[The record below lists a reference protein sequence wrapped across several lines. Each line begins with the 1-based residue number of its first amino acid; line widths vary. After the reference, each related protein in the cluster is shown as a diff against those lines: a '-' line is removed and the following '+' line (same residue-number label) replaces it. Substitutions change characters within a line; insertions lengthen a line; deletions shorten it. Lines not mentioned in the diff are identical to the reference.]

1 MPSKNA
7 LKTYIENGFY
17 HAYNRGVEKRNIFLD
32 EQDYKVFLS
41 YLRLYLTPKDDSV
54 MLIKKRA
61 DLSEDQKNDKI
72 SKLMGLKNYF
82 NKIELLCYVLMPNH
96 FHLVIRQKNKG
107 DMEDFMR
114 SFITKYSKY
123 FNKKYDRVGPLFQ
136 GRYNAVLITN
146 ERYLMHLGR
155 YIHLNPQEIVSINKK
170 NLLSY
175 TWSSYSS
182 YVNNTYVSWLNKN
195 YFLSDFDKN
204 KGFSFNSYQGFV
216 EGYREE
222 TFEEIKAYKK
232 LFLD

>member
-17 HAYNRGVEKRNIFLD
+17 HVYNRGVEKRKIFLD

-41 YLRLYLTPKDDSV
+41 YLKLYLTSKDDSIIE
-54 MLIKKRA
+54 IKKR
-61 DLSEDQKNDKI
+61 EDISDDNKNDKI
-72 SKLMGLKNYF
+72 SKLMALKNYL
-82 NKIELLCYVLMPNH
+82 NKIELLSYVLMPNH
-96 FHLVIRQKNKG
+96 FHLEIRQKNKS

-114 SFITKYSKY
+114 SLVTKYSKY
-123 FNKKYDRVGPLFQ
+123 FNKRYDRVGPLFQ
-136 GRYNAVLITN
+136 GRYSAVLITN
-146 ERYLMHLGR
+146 ERYLLHLGR
-155 YIHLNPQEIVSINKK
+155 YIHLNPQEIIN
-170 NLLSY
+170 NQSLSSY
-175 TWSSYSS
+175 PWSSYPIYINDLS
-182 YVNNTYVSWLNKN
+182 VNWLNKN
-195 YFLSDFDKN
+195 YFLSDFEKN

>member
-1 MPSKNA
+1 MPGKNA

-17 HAYNRGVEKRNIFLD
+17 HIYNRGVEKRNIFLD

-41 YLRLYLTPKDDSV
+41 YLKLYLTNKDDSITS
-54 MLIKKRA
+54 IKKRA
-61 DLSEDQKNDKI
+61 DLSDDQKNEKI
-72 SKLMGLKNYF
+72 SKLMALKNYF

-96 FHLVIRQKNKG
+96 FHLEIRQRNVN

-114 SFITKYSKY
+114 SLITKYSKY
-123 FNKKYDRVGPLFQ
+123 FNKRYDRVGPLFQ

-146 ERYLMHLGR
+146 ERYLLHLGR
-155 YIHLNPQEIVSINKK
+155 YIHLNPQEIISKEQS
-170 NLLSY
+170 LSSY
-175 TWSSYSS
+175 SWSSYPA
-182 YVNNTYVSWLNKN
+182 YINKLFVSWLNKN
-195 YFLSDFDKN
+195 YFLSDFEKN

-216 EGYREE
+216 EGYLEE

>member
-17 HAYNRGVEKRNIFLD
+17 HIYNRGVEKRNIFLD

-41 YLRLYLTPKDDSV
+41 YLKLYLMSKDDSIIE
-54 MLIKKRA
+54 IKKRT
-61 DLSEDQKNDKI
+61 DLSDDQKNDKI
-72 SKLMGLKNYF
+72 SKLMALKNYF
-82 NKIELLCYVLMPNH
+82 GKIELLCYVLMPNH
-96 FHLVIRQKNKG
+96 FHLEIRQKNKS

-114 SFITKYSKY
+114 SLVTKYSKY
-123 FNKKYDRVGPLFQ
+123 FNKRYDRVGPLFQ

-155 YIHLNPQEIVSINKK
+155 YIHLNPQEIIDDKQS
-170 NLLSY
+170 LSSY
-175 TWSSYSS
+175 PWSSYPA
-182 YVNNTYVSWLNKN
+182 YINNMSVSWLNKN
-195 YFLSDFDKN
+195 YFLSDFEKN

-216 EGYREE
+216 EGYKEE
-222 TFEEIKAYKK
+222 TFEEIKTYKK